1 MLESQPLL
9 STRLQW
15 LYLIIILSIIFSI
28 NLFFKYQDYL
38 EFKKDILY
46 DTKATVI
53 NIYPKPTHNIIRL
66 KTPSFEV
73 FTSTKEQFL
82 QNDTIQL
89 TLITSNITFIDF
101 LRGFLTKSF
110 GIERRDA
117 NDTFSLSSYLS
128 QQIASQH
135 ENQTITMIYQALY
148 LATPPTKEL
157 REFFNG
163 YGISHLI
170 AISGFHLGVLSAIF
184 FFIINL
190 GYKPIHQKYLPYRN
204 KKYDIL
210 IVSIILLFGYLIL
223 IDLVASFLRSFVMF
237 VFGVVLLRSNIKIL
251 SFETLLLT
259 VLFILAFFSEY
270 IFSIS
275 LWFSIAGVFYIF
287 LFLHYYQNINKY
299 LLFFLFNFWI
309 YLAVNPITQY
319 FFGTVALYQL
329 LSPFFSLIFTL
340 FYPLSLVL
348 HFLGFGWVFDSYI
361 LAWLDFKI
369 PTIELF
375 ASLYFIIPYVALSIY
390 AIWSTIAFRIVEIS
404 FVGFNLWLFISLLNF
419 S

>member
-1 MLESQPLL
+1 MLESQHLL
-9 STRLQW
+9 NSRLQW
-15 LYLIIILSIIFSI
+15 LYLIIILGIIFSI
-28 NLFFKYQDYL
+28 NIFIKYQNYL
-38 EFKKDILY
+38 EFKKEILY

-53 NIYPKPTHNIIRL
+53 NIYPKQNHNIIRL
-66 KTPSFEV
+66 KTQNFEV
-73 FTSTKEQFL
+73 FTSTKETLL
-82 QNDTIQL
+82 QNDNIKI
-89 TLITSNITFIDF
+89 TLITDDISFLDF

-110 GIERRDA
+110 GIEQLPS
-117 NDTFSLSSYLS
+117 NNSFSLSNYLS
-128 QQIASQH
+128 QKISSQH
-135 ENQTITMIYQALY
+135 DNTTITMIYQALY

-170 AISGFHLGVLSAIF
+170 AISGFHLGVLSVIF
-184 FFIINL
+184 YFMFNL
-190 GYKPIHQKYLPYRN
+190 VYKPLHQKYLPYRN

-210 IVSIILLFGYLIL
+210 LITIFLLFGYLIL

-237 VFGVVLLRSNIKIL
+237 VFGVILLRSNIKIL

-270 IFSIS
+270 ILSIS

-287 LFLHYYQNINKY
+287 LFLHNYQNINKY

-319 FFGTVALYQL
+319 FFGTVSLYQL
-329 LSPFFSLIFTL
+329 LSPFFSLIFTA
-340 FYPLSLVL
+340 FYPISLAL
-348 HFLGFGWVFDSYI
+348 HFIELGWIFDSF
-361 LAWLDFKI
+361 LVAWLDFKI

-375 ASLYFIIPYVALSIY
+375 ASIYFVLPYIVVSIMS
-390 AIWSTIAFRIVEIS
+390 IWSKIALRITEIS
-404 FVGFNLWLFISLLNF
+404 FIGFNLWLFGTIIR
-419 S
+419 